1 MKKTLLFAACVCLC
15 LTACQN
21 HVDSTLESETGALS
35 ISLSTDGSPSTKSL
49 TDVMG
54 KEATIHDVQ
63 LFIFKADGTLY
74 QRETFPENTTTC
86 SVSGVK
92 AGYYQLAALVNAPAL
107 TNVGTLYDLQEHT
120 VELSDNNP
128 QVGFVMYGEA
138 ENTVMVSGGN
148 TPASTRIELTRFVSR
163 VRLTTVKNN
172 LPSSCGALTVET
184 VLLENGMGT
193 WSLRG
198 SGAPMDFVNH
208 AGRKRGKST
217 SNAEADFIAVAADA
231 VCASMTFQAPATVV
245 SRGSTS
251 DSFNL
256 PFYCFPNPATPSDDN
271 TGPTNDIACARLVL
285 KISYGSPAESWYYP
299 VSIPGMARNT
309 SYDVSFVISGPGS
322 KDPNSPVTNGNLAV
336 EIQVKAWGDGTS
348 YTGDF

>member
-1 MKKTLLFAACVCLC
+1 MKKTLFFTACVCLC

-21 HVDSTLESETGALS
+21 HMDSALESETGALS
-35 ISLSTDGSPSTKSL
+35 ISLSTEGTPSTKSV
-49 TDVMG
+49 TDVVG

-63 LFIFKADGTLY
+63 LFIFKTDGTLY

-86 SVSGVK
+86 SVGGVK
-92 AGYYQLAALVNAPAL
+92 AGYYRLVAVVNAPAF
-107 TNVGTLYDLQEHT
+107 TDVGTLSDLEEET
-120 VELSDNNP
+120 VTLSNNNP
-128 QVGFVMYGEA
+128 EVGFVMYGA
-138 ENTVMVSGGN
+138 TENNVMVTGGT
-148 TPASTRIELTRFVSR
+148 TPSSATIELTRFVSR

-172 LPSSCGALTVET
+172 LPSSFGALTVET
-184 VLLENGMGT
+184 VLIENGMGT
-193 WSLRG
+193 WTLSGEG
-198 SGAPMDFVNH
+198 SPMDFVNH
-208 AGRKRGKST
+208 AGRKSGKST
-217 SNAEADFIAVAADA
+217 SGTEADFIAVAADA
-231 VCASMTFQAPATVV
+231 ECASMTFRAPGTAV
-245 SRGSTS
+245 SRGDTPE
-251 DSFNL
+251 SFNL
-256 PFYCFPNPATPSDDN
+256 PFYCFPNPIRESEDN
-271 TGPTNDIACARLVL
+271 TGPTDDIACARLVL

>member
-21 HVDSTLESETGALS
+21 NTDSLLESETGALR
-35 ISLSTDGSPSTKSL
+35 ISLSTEGSPSTKSV
-49 TDVMG
+49 TDIVG

-107 TNVGTLYDLQEHT
+107 TNVGTLSDLQEQT
-120 VELSDNNP
+120 VRLSNNDP
-128 QVGFVMYGEA
+128 QVGFVMYGA
-138 ENTVMVSGGN
+138 TENAVMVSGGN
-148 TPASTRIELTRFVSR
+148 TPASATIELTRFVSR

-172 LPSSCGALTVET
+172 LPSGCGTLTVET
-184 VLLENGMGT
+184 VLLENGLGT
-193 WSLRG
+193 WTVSG
-198 SGAPMDFVNH
+198 SGSPTDAVNQ
-208 AGRKRGKST
+208 AGRKKGKST
-217 SNAEADFIAVAADA
+217 STVETDFIAAAADA
-231 VCASMTFQAPATVV
+231 ECASMTFQAPAKAV
-245 SRGSTS
+245 SRGDTPESI
-251 DSFNL
+251 NL
-256 PFYCFPNPATPSDDN
+256 PFYCFPNPTMVSDDN
-271 TGPTNDIACARLVL
+271 TGPTNNLACARLVL

-299 VSIPGMARNT
+299 VTIPGMARNT
-309 SYDVSFVISGPGS
+309 SYDVSFIISGPGS
-322 KDPNSPVTNGNLAV
+322 KDPNSPVTNGNLSVA
-336 EIQVKAWGDGTS
+336 IQVKAWGDGTS

>member
-21 HVDSTLESETGALS
+21 NTDSLLESETGALR
-35 ISLSTDGSPSTKSL
+35 ISLSTEGSPSTKSV
-49 TDVMG
+49 TDIVG

-74 QRETFPENTTTC
+74 QRQTFPENTTTC

-92 AGYYQLAALVNAPAL
+92 AGYYQLAAVVNAPAF
-107 TNVGTLYDLQEHT
+107 TSVETLYDLQEQT
-120 VELSDNNP
+120 VELSDNDP
-128 QVGFVMYGEA
+128 QVGFVMYGVT

-148 TPASTRIELTRFVSR
+148 TPASATIELTRFVSR

-193 WSLRG
+193 WTLRG
-198 SGAPMDFVNH
+198 SGSPMDFVNH
-208 AGRKRGKST
+208 AGRKFGKST
-217 SNAEADFIAVAADA
+217 SASASDFIAVAADA
-231 VCASMTFQAPATVV
+231 DCASMTFHAPATTV
-245 SRGSTS
+245 SRGNTPE
-251 DSFNL
+251 SFNL
-256 PFYCFPNPATPSDDN
+256 PFYCFPNPTRTSDDN